1 MINVIIA
8 DDQEIVCEGLKRI
21 LESDP
26 EIRVSGIARNGK
38 EALELVEADQPDLV
52 LMDLQMPVMNGVQAI
67 RRLRQTLPELPILVL
82 TTYMDDKW
90 LFEAIRSGASGYLMK
105 DRPRSELLSAIKGT
119 VSGKSY
125 IDPSVA
131 GKVLESVATG
141 SHKPTQEE
149 TFNLTD
155 REREILSLLAQGL
168 SNADIAH
175 RLFLSEGT
183 VRNYTSSLFAKL
195 EVSDRTQAVIVALRC
210 GLVDLNSL

>member
-82 TTYMDDKW
+82 TTYMDDTW

-141 SHKPTQEE
+141 SRKPTQEE

>member
-1 MINVIIA
+1 MIRILIA

-38 EALELVEADQPDLV
+38 EALDKVEAEVPDLV

-67 RRLRQTLPELPILVL
+67 RRLRQAYPTLPILVL

-105 DRPRSELLSAIKGT
+105 DRPRNELLNAIKGT
-119 VSGKSY
+119 ISGEAY

-131 GKVLESVATG
+131 GKVLETVATAPRKAA
-141 SHKPTQEE
+141 SDESS
-149 TFNLTD
+149 NLTE
-155 REREILSLLAQGL
+155 REREILTLLAQGL
-168 SNADIAH
+168 SNADIAQ

-183 VRNYTSSLFAKL
+183 VRNYTSSLFSKL
-195 EVSDRTQAVIVALRC
+195 DVSDRTQAVIVALRR
-210 GLVDLNSL
+210 GLVDINSI